1 MILDDEQTRAAL
13 YCVAALVRSRL
24 RCGQP
29 VPTWLHRHF
38 RDLDAAVRGMSPRGP
53 SVVENADGG
62 TQSKDD
68 VIGSVE
74 VAKMLS
80 LAPRQVRRRA
90 RQLGGTLVA
99 GRWLFMRETVADY
112 AERRHQNG

>member
-1 MILDDEQTRAAL
+1 VNRDDLRAAY
-13 YCVAALVRSRL
+13 YCCSEVL
-24 RCGQP
+24 RTRRRVGAP
-29 VPTWLHRHF
+29 IPDWMTAYF
-38 RDLDAAVRGMSPRGP
+38 RRLDAAYRGMAPRGP
-53 SVVENADGG
+53 SVVENGDEG

-90 RQLGGTLVA
+90 TQLGGTLVA
-99 GRWLFMRETVADY
+99 GRWLFMRETVAEY